1 MLFSILVL
9 ACIHKRLIKSM
20 YMKLIKFLLI
30 MYVFFLIV
38 VGPILHISGFFLNRK
53 LIGGAEYAMA
63 TIFFVVALLIYQGKD
78 KKTA

>member
-9 ACIHKRLIKSM
+9 AYIHKRLIKSM
-20 YMKLIKFLLI
+20 YMKLIKFLFI
-30 MYVFFLIV
+30 VYVFFLIV

>member
-1 MLFSILVL
+1 
-9 ACIHKRLIKSM
+9 
-20 YMKLIKFLLI
+20 

-63 TIFFVVALLIYQGKD
+63 TIFFVVALLIYQRKD